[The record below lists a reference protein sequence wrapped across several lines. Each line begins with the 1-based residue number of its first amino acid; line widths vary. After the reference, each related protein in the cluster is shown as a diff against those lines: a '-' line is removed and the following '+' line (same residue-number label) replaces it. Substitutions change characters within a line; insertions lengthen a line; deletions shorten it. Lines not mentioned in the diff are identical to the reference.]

1 MKELLSQ
8 IGMVFKAMFT
18 EWIPIIANADLGPI
32 GAIGTGLTIFGAIIG
47 LIKLLHKRGR

>member
-47 LIKLLHKRGR
+47 LIKLLHRRDR